1 MTLPPSARRH
11 GSAEHRA
18 FWFVCQL
25 LENVRNTLP
34 EELVCLAAGET
45 DLCNER
51 SLNYEQWKAPRY
63 NIGQSLASVDPAEE
77 HKTLVFWLDELL
89 ADHIHQCRQHLLDGA
104 CLWEQLSTSFN
115 NYMFN
120 VLWSMTMTVA
130 AWLRNVSRSNRSR
143 LILSFVSATLGSI
156 GRVLQSHVAFCLFD
170 RFPVAEL
177 EVQAQIA
184 LDLGRRS
191 EG

>member
-1 MTLPPSARRH
+1 MALQNI
-11 GSAEHRA
+11 A

-63 NIGQSLASVDPAEE
+63 NIGQSLASVDPADE

-89 ADHIHQCRQHLLDGA
+89 ADHIHQCWQHLLDGA
-104 CLWEQLSTSFN
+104 CLWEQLSTSLN

-143 LILSFVSATLGSI
+143 LIRVICVCNAGKHRACTSVACCILSF
-156 GRVLQSHVAFCLFD
+156 
-170 RFPVAEL
+170 
-177 EVQAQIA
+177 
-184 LDLGRRS
+184 
-191 EG
+191 